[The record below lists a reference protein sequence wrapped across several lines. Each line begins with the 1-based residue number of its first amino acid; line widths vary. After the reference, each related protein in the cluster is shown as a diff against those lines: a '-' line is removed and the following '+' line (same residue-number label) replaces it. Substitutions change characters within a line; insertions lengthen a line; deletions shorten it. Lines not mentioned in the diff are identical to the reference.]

1 MKKYLITS
9 GIAFLALVSVAG
21 AQNSITF
28 SNNLSVGMRSPDVS
42 ILQSWLID
50 NGYSIPAIVS
60 GIVSKGFF
68 GSQTRMA
75 VMRYQMDNGISNTG
89 KFGRMARH

>member
-60 GIVSKGFF
+60 GIYLSL
-68 GSQTRMA
+68 
-75 VMRYQMDNGISNTG
+75 
-89 KFGRMARH
+89 